1 MNFSNIN
8 VNTPNENKPVTT
20 RNSYTPIVNKPMT
33 ARNSYTNADKD
44 TLGNLVE
51 KKVEWS
57 NENEKILVE
66 WGDIAAC
73 NKWLHTESCKLF
85 TRKNAYFTIPIIIIS
100 TITGTISFI
109 AVGNNTKKIYNYL
122 QMGVGSANIIIGV
135 MSTIHQF
142 LNIAELKE
150 KHRAAYIMWDKLYR
164 NIRVELAKAPKERTE
179 ANRFIKL
186 CRQEYDRLTEISP
199 IISPSIVRLFF
210 KIFSGEPGSE
220 QRRRFELLKKPDVC
234 NSLVSLDETRLKWF
248 DNKKHRFS
256 DTKRDGGSINDEMY
270 NDNNNN
276 NVIIL
281 DDIYCPSPVPNF
293 KQFGNKPKHSMIDN
307 TVHTIKTAFFKE
319 PEKDELTTHIEN
331 YSIVDTIPTNNVENI
346 HMESQSTNNNS
357 YKDPEANEVDTNSEI
372 ITNKS
377 QVGDTYTPTPT
388 STPTIIPITIDTHT
402 NADNDNV

>member
-1 MNFSNIN
+1 MDFSNIN
-8 VNTPNENKPVTT
+8 INTQTENKPTTT
-20 RNSYTPIVNKPMT
+20 RTSYTSAANKPMT
-33 ARNSYTNADKD
+33 TRNSYTNADKD

-51 KKVEWS
+51 KTVEWS

-109 AVGNNTKKIYNYL
+109 AVGNNAKKIYNYL
-122 QMGVGSANIIIGV
+122 QMGVGSANIIIGI

-164 NIRVELAKAPKERTE
+164 NIRVELAKAPKERTD

-248 DNKKHRFS
+248 DIKKHRFS
-256 DTKRDGGSINDEMY
+256 DTKRDGGSINDDQS
-270 NDNNNN
+270 NDNNI
-276 NVIIL
+276 IIL

-293 KQFGNKPKHSMIDN
+293 KQFGNKPKHPMIDN

-319 PEKDELTTHIEN
+319 PEKDELTTHIEK
-331 YSIVDTIPTNNVENI
+331 YSTVDTIPSNDIENI
-346 HMESQSTNNNS
+346 QMESQSTTNNS
-357 YKDPEANEVDTNSEI
+357 YKDTEVNEVVTTLEI

-377 QVGDTYTPTPT
+377 QVDYTPTPT
-388 STPTIIPITIDTHT
+388 PTPTFIPITIDTDV
-402 NADNDNV
+402 DNNNV